1 MSFSRQAMAAGSGE
15 FVTSGAAMWARARA
29 CVHRKGYQKIPEHA
43 RMGLCPVGL

>member
-29 CVHRKGYQKIPEHA
+29 GVRAVVSRVQCGRIRDRSQA
-43 RMGLCPVGL
+43 NTS